1 MFNDGGLK
9 DQGNTTDPV
18 SGNDVP
24 SGSLKEEVRD
34 DIDAKLSPGEFVFP
48 ADVVRFIGLE
58 KLMMIRDKAKKGL
71 SRMEEMGQMGNSD
84 EATIDDDVPFGM
96 EDLIIVSG
104 GPENEM
110 SKGGVPSYSR
120 GGQLIG
126 DIGDGYQPPTR
137 YHNPAT
143 GQELMVTKIAGK
155 FFPPLP
161 KGFVPKPTLAQ
172 ANPTSSTRVGT
183 TSVLADD
190 QYDETVPG
198 DPINTGINS
207 DGTMT
212 PQESAGGEM
221 RGNAGTEKSTAEM
234 SPSELADY
242 GDFAND
248 YPTVASAAA
257 AFGNYGTDF
266 LSNPMGIVGPLGLGA
281 LTNMAQSAIGSM
293 NPDTLSAP
301 SFPDDTPTERKARE
315 KDFKAALANVN
326 KDVGIGTLDLNKTR
340 EMAFLRSTAPDIYAQ
355 KVSEYNSTAL
365 GNAARSVQGQSTATI
380 DAALSFGYGASP
392 QQVANHADNVSR
404 GNSPQGSTANAV
416 GGYTTVGPNTTH
428 GFSTNKDGE
437 IDYKQTQIDRALRD
451 AKVKADKDFASSS
464 PAGTPDVK
472 GSVDEMQTQDPA
484 ETGTQTDETSSMDTP
499 SGATGTGP
507 DGNPTGTTDTSGGY
521 EASVGGGMDAP
532 GSGVGGGTS
541 GQSEGQ
547 AAEEYDGGLIVRPKK
562 KKQKKMK
569 RGGLASRK

>member
-1 MFNDGGLK
+1 MYNSQMEMFQDGGLK

-71 SRMEEMGQMGNSD
+71 SRMEDMGQMGNSD

-172 ANPTSSTRVGT
+172 ANPTSGTRVGT

-190 QYDETVPG
+190 QYDETTPG

-212 PQESAGGEM
+212 PQESAGGEQ
-221 RGNAGTEKSTAEM
+221 RGNAGTEKSFDEMTPTELANYGDWAKENPMKASIGQFMGNTAEYLSVNPM
-234 SPSELADY
+234 SPISTGASVV
-242 GDFAND
+242 GG
-248 YPTVASAAA
+248 VASAVADR
-257 AFGNYGTDF
+257 FGMVAQAPTF
-266 LSNPMGIVGPLGLGA
+266 GP
-281 LTNMAQSAIGSM
+281 TPGSM
-293 NPDTLSAP
+293 YDITGVAP
-301 SFPDDTPTERKARE
+301 EVVDYNRTDRPKGAINVALGTKNLNKAR
-315 KDFKAALANVN
+315 AYS
-326 KDVGIGTLDLNKTR
+326 TLRTDRPET
-340 EMAFLRSTAPDIYAQ
+340 FAQ
-355 KVSEYNSTAL
+355 MQRDANSTAL
-365 GNAARSVQGQSTATI
+365 GNAKDSVAGYSTATQT
-380 DAALSFGYGASP
+380 AALSMSFGATP
-392 QQVANHADNVSR
+392 AQVASHADAVGR
-404 GNSPQGSTANAV
+404 GDRPQGSTATPD
-416 GGYTTVGPNTTH
+416 GYTTIGPNTTL
-428 GFSTNKDGE
+428 GYSTVNNEINYQATVRDRELQDRKNK
-437 IDYKQTQIDRALRD
+437 A
-451 AKVKADKDFASSS
+451 KADFDKS
-464 PAGTPDVK
+464 PPAEAPDPDPV
-472 GSVDEMQTQDPA
+472 GPGAQSVGQMQTQDPA
-484 ETGTQTDETSSMDTP
+484 ETGTQTDETSSMDQRGGLSEP
-499 SGATGTGP
+499 GVDQFSGP
-507 DGNPTGTTDTSGGY
+507 DAPDP
-521 EASVGGGMDAP
+521 DAP
-532 GSGVGGGTS
+532 D
-541 GQSEGQ
+541 SETA
-547 AAEEYDGGLIVRPKK
+547 AAEEGDFGGVEGSKGGFIPKR